1 MPDFLNFVQG
11 RHLIAPLTRK
21 RKPTPPNTM
30 KHPHSPSGGRLAIGL
45 LACLCSLQSV
55 SAEEAIPTGK
65 LDIDRTLV
73 RVGSFSQLDWQ
84 IHYKTGITEILEV
97 VPPNILRPK
106 ENLAM
111 RVRVLGASFQQ
122 AKDNNGGGNNSDGVD
137 SSNPA
142 HGFGVSRDEIDN
154 FTSDDEIRRKN
165 AYDLPVEVMWS
176 KKNSSWA
183 RILYATQSKINPSDV
198 VLDTTVKAG
207 DIINFRGRG
216 YFNKD
221 WLPFYSTAAST
232 PNVLMLRNG
241 DSIPTTNQAFQQ
253 SLIEDFLKP
262 YLAMDGKT
270 VKIGNRE
277 IIILMELGQTDP
289 AHYGF
294 DLQDLAVLVTFE

>member
-1 MPDFLNFVQG
+1 
-11 RHLIAPLTRK
+11 
-21 RKPTPPNTM
+21 M
-30 KHPHSPSGGRLAIGL
+30 KHPHSPRGGRLAIGL

-84 IHYKTGITEILEV
+84 IHYKTGITEVLEV
-97 VPPNILRPK
+97 VPPNVFKPK
-106 ENLAM
+106 ENLTM

-122 AKDNNGGGNNSDGVD
+122 AKDNNGGGNNYDGVD

-142 HGFGVSRDEIDN
+142 KGFGITKNEIDN
-154 FTSDDEIRRKN
+154 FTSDDEIRGSKN
-165 AYDLPVEVMWS
+165 AYDIPVEAVWS
-176 KKNSSWA
+176 KNNSPWA
-183 RILYATQSKINPSDV
+183 RIFYGTQSQINASRV
-198 VLDTTVKAG
+198 VLDVPVKAG
-207 DIINFRGRG
+207 DIINIGGRG
-216 YFNKD
+216 YFNKA
-221 WLPFYSTAAST
+221 WLPLYTTATST
-232 PNVLMLRNG
+232 PNILTLKNG
-241 DSIPTTNQAFQQ
+241 DVVPTDTAAFQQ

-277 IIILMELGQTDP
+277 LIVLMELGQTDP
-289 AHYGF
+289 THYGF